1 MAVVIDGNKIAG
13 EIREAIRAETAALKS
28 SKGIVPGLAV
38 VLVGNDPASEIY
50 VRKKEQACKE
60 IGFLS
65 RKYKL
70 SENAVEGKILE
81 LINELNRDKSIHG
94 ILVQLPLPKRV
105 SADSVIAA
113 IDPHKDVDGF
123 HPYNVGALMAGSPFF
138 VPCTPRGIMELISR
152 TGITIS
158 GKEAVIV
165 GRSNI
170 VGKPVALLL
179 LAQHA
184 TVTVCH
190 SKTNKLSAITS
201 RADILVA
208 AVGKAHMITA
218 DMVKEGAVVIDVGI
232 NRLDDGK
239 LTGDVA
245 FEEVAAKASYIT
257 PVPGGVGPMTIAML
271 MKNTIEAAKRIK
283 NIA

>member
-13 EIREAIRAETAALKS
+13 EIRETIRAETAALKS
-28 SKGIVPGLAV
+28 GKGIVPGLAV

-70 SENAVEGKILE
+70 SEDAAEGKILE

-94 ILVQLPLPKRV
+94 VLVQLPLPKRV

-113 IDPHKDVDGF
+113 IDPYKDVDGF

-138 VPCTPRGIMELISR
+138 VPCTPGGIMELISR
-152 TGITIS
+152 TGIAIS

-271 MKNTIEAAKRIK
+271 MKNTIEAAKRIE